1 MLKALTGIGAFLGG
15 AAILCLLMGA
25 MRPAGSESGSLALY
39 GFAGLV
45 GGMLGL
51 AAGLLGIRS
60 ARDRRRI
67 HRLNQVQ
74 SALRKITHLLTEVN
88 HTRELIQPVCNYLQQ
103 YFGYAHAWIAILDK
117 ANQSALM
124 AQAGLQT
131 SLEPIRSG
139 FRDGGL
145 ADCVRR
151 ALARPDPILIAAPR
165 LDCLDCPLVDGCARQ
180 SVMTTR
186 LAYRDKTFGVL
197 SVGAEPGALIDPRE
211 RALFQAVAQDI
222 AFGLYQLDLK
232 TLRRRT
238 GAALK
243 RSEARFR
250 NLVEN
255 ALTGI
260 FILQDNKV
268 VYRNPEQKKAFASLP
283 NLFKLQEMRLVH
295 PEDAEKL
302 LQFERQVKSGEKRV
316 LDIDFRFY
324 PDKPPGKGGKIKWVF
339 CRVSRIEYLGREAFL
354 FYVMDITRAKEMEHL
369 LRIQD
374 KMASLGRVAAGI
386 AHEIRNPLSGINIYL
401 NTLEKIHD
409 RPDCHEKVR
418 DIIARLQSASG
429 KIETV
434 IRRVMDFSRP
444 TTPKLA
450 PIRINQPIEEALKL
464 CATTLRKSDIHIDR
478 SQLSPDLPACQ
489 ADPQLIEQVILN
501 LITNAAEAMKQQESE
516 KTIAVSSSVAG
527 DTLRVRVAD
536 SGPGIPPGDE
546 ERIFTP
552 FFTTKKVSTGIG
564 LSLSRR
570 IITDHGGTLSV
581 DPSPLGGARFTIDL
595 PLKDGDSKET

>member
-1 MLKALTGIGAFLGG
+1 MQKALTGMGAFLGG
-15 AAILCLLMGA
+15 AAILCLLLGA
-25 MRPAGSESGSLALY
+25 MRSADSLAVY
-39 GFAGLV
+39 GVAGLL
-45 GGMLGL
+45 GGLIGL
-51 AAGLLGIRS
+51 AAGLGGLRS
-60 ARDRRRI
+60 THDRRRI
-67 HRLNQVQ
+67 ARLNRIQT
-74 SALRKITHLLTEVN
+74 ALRRITHLVAEVN
-88 HTRELIQPVCNYLQQ
+88 HCEELVQPVCSYLRQS
-103 YFGYAHAWIAILDK
+103 FGYRHVWVAILDK

-124 AQAGLQT
+124 AHDGLQAP
-131 SLEPIRSG
+131 LEPLRSG
-139 FRDGGL
+139 FRNGNL
-145 ADCVRR
+145 PECVRR
-151 ALARPDPILIAAPR
+151 ALSHPGPILVAAPR
-165 LDCLDCPLVDGCARQ
+165 IDCRNCPLAAGCAER

-197 SVGAEPGALIDPRE
+197 SVGATPEALIDPRE
-211 RALFQAVAQDI
+211 RDLFQAVARDI

-238 GAALK
+238 GEALK

-260 FILQDNKV
+260 FILQDNKA

-283 NLFKLQEMRLVH
+283 KLFKLQEMRLVH
-295 PEDAEKL
+295 PEDVEKVRRF
-302 LQFERQVKSGEKRV
+302 QQQIKSRKKWV
-316 LDIDFRFY
+316 MDIDFRFY
-324 PDKPPGKGGKIKWVF
+324 PDKPPSKGGEIKWVF

-354 FYVMDITRAKEMEHL
+354 FYVMDITRAREMEHL

-409 RPDCHEKVR
+409 RPDCDEKVR
-418 DIIARLQSASG
+418 EIIERLQSASG

-434 IRRVMDFSRP
+434 IRRVIDFSRP
-444 TTPKLA
+444 TSPKLV
-450 PIRINQPIEEALKL
+450 PTQINHPIEEALRL
-464 CATTLRKSDIHIDR
+464 CAATLRSSGIRIER
-478 SQLSPDLPACQ
+478 ELSPDLPACQ
-489 ADPQLIEQVILN
+489 GDPQLIEQVILN
-501 LITNAAEAMKQQESE
+501 LITNAAEAIKHQEGL

-527 DTLRVRVAD
+527 HVLQVSVAD
-536 SGPGIPPGDE
+536 SGPGVPPGDE

-570 IITDHGGTLSV
+570 IIADHGGTLAV
-581 DPSPLGGARFTIDL
+581 GPSPLGGAMFTIQL
-595 PLKDGDSKET
+595 PLTSGDHGKT

>member
-1 MLKALTGIGAFLGG
+1 MQKALTAIGAFFGG
-15 AAILCLLMGA
+15 AAILCLLLGA
-25 MRPAGSESGSLALY
+25 MRSADSGSGSLSIYAL
-39 GFAGLV
+39 AGLV
-45 GGMLGL
+45 GGLIGLG
-51 AAGLLGIRS
+51 AGLGSLRS
-60 ARDRRRI
+60 GRDRRRI
-67 HRLNQVQ
+67 VRLNRIQA
-74 SALRKITHLLTEVN
+74 ALRRITHLVAEAN
-88 HTRELIQPVCNYLQQ
+88 HSGELVQPVCSYLRQ
-103 YFGYAHAWIAILDK
+103 YFGYRHVWLAILDK

-124 AQAGLQT
+124 AHEGLQVPI
-131 SLEPIRSG
+131 EPLRSG
-139 FRDGGL
+139 FRDGNL
-145 ADCVRR
+145 PDCVRR
-151 ALARPDPILIAAPR
+151 ALSHPGPILIAAPR
-165 LDCLDCPLVDGCARQ
+165 IDCPNCPLAVGCTER

-197 SVGAEPGALIDPRE
+197 SVGATSEALIDPRE
-211 RALFQAVAQDI
+211 RDLFQAVAQDI

-238 GAALK
+238 GEALK

-283 NLFKLQEMRLVH
+283 KLFKLQEMRLVH
-295 PEDAEKL
+295 PEDVEKVRHF
-302 LQFERQVKSGEKRV
+302 QRQIKSRKKWV
-316 LDIDFRFY
+316 MDIDFRFY
-324 PDKPPGKGGKIKWVF
+324 PDKPPAKGGEIKWVF

-354 FYVMDITRAKEMEHL
+354 FYVMDITRARELDHL

-401 NTLEKIHD
+401 NTLEKIHE
-409 RPDCHEKVR
+409 RPDCREKVR
-418 DIIARLQSASG
+418 EIIERLQSASG

-434 IRRVMDFSRP
+434 IRRVIDFSRP
-444 TTPKLA
+444 TSPKLA
-450 PIRINQPIEEALKL
+450 PTQINDPIEEALKL
-464 CATTLRKSDIHIDR
+464 CDATLRRSGIRIDR
-478 SQLSPDLPACQ
+478 QLSPDLPACQ
-489 ADPQLIEQVILN
+489 ADPQLIEQVMLN
-501 LITNAAEAMKQQESE
+501 LITNAAEAMQQQEGP
-516 KTIAVSSSVAG
+516 KAIGVSSSVAG
-527 DTLRVRVAD
+527 HVLRVSVAD
-536 SGPGIPPGDE
+536 SGPGVPCGDE

-570 IITDHGGTLSV
+570 IIADHGGTLTV
-581 DPSPLGGARFTIDL
+581 GPSPLGGARFTIEL
-595 PLKDGDSKET
+595 PLKGGHRCEI

>member
-1 MLKALTGIGAFLGG
+1 MQKSLTGIGAFFGG
-15 AAILCLLMGA
+15 AALLCLMLGA
-25 MRPAGSESGSLALY
+25 MRSADSGTGSLAVY
-39 GFAGLV
+39 GLAGLL
-45 GGMLGL
+45 GGLIGL
-51 AAGLLGIRS
+51 AAGLGGLRS
-60 ARDRRRI
+60 AHDRRRI
-67 HRLNQVQ
+67 ARLNRIQA
-74 SALRKITHLLTEVN
+74 ALRRITRLVAEVN
-88 HTRELIQPVCNYLQQ
+88 HCEELVQPVCSCLRQ
-103 YFGYAHAWIAILDK
+103 YFGYPHAWMAILDK
-117 ANQSALM
+117 ANQSALV
-124 AQAGLQT
+124 AHDGLQVP
-131 SLEPIRSG
+131 LEPLKSG
-139 FRDGGL
+139 FRDGNL
-145 ADCVRR
+145 PDCVRR
-151 ALARPDPILIAAPR
+151 ALSHPGPILVAAPR
-165 LDCLDCPLVDGCARQ
+165 IDCRNCPFVAGCAER
-180 SVMTTR
+180 SVMTIR

-197 SVGAEPGALIDPRE
+197 SVGVAAKALIDPRE
-211 RALFQAVAQDI
+211 RDLFQVVAQDI

-238 GAALK
+238 GQALK

-260 FILQDNKV
+260 FILQDNKA
-268 VYRNPEQKKAFASLP
+268 VYRNPEQKKAFATLP
-283 NLFKLQEMRLVH
+283 KLFKLQEMRLVH
-295 PEDAEKL
+295 PEDVEKVRRF
-302 LQFERQVKSGEKRV
+302 QQQIKSSKKSV
-316 LDIDFRFY
+316 MDIDFRFY
-324 PDKPPGKGGKIKWVF
+324 PDKPPAKGGEIKWVF

-418 DIIARLQSASG
+418 EIIERLQSASG

-434 IRRVMDFSRP
+434 IRRVIDFSRP
-444 TTPKLA
+444 TSPKLA
-450 PIRINQPIEEALKL
+450 PTQINPPIEEALKL
-464 CATTLRKSDIHIDR
+464 CAATLRRSGIHIDR
-478 SQLSPDLPACQ
+478 RLSPELPACQ
-489 ADPQLIEQVILN
+489 GDPQLIEQVILN
-501 LITNAAEAMKQQESE
+501 LITNAAEAMKHQEGP

-527 DTLRVRVAD
+527 HALQVSVAD
-536 SGPGIPPGDE
+536 SGPGVPPGDE

-570 IITDHGGTLSV
+570 IIADHGGTLAV
-581 DPSPLGGARFTIDL
+581 GPSPLGGARFTIEL
-595 PLKDGDSKET
+595 PLTGGNHRKT